1 MYKKILVG
9 IDDSQDAMDALKK
22 ALELSKRDNS
32 EVVVFHSVIH
42 HLAEVMPTVSFSGPS
57 NGVVSFL
64 IHEDY
69 VNEGKKVLK
78 EAEELFSSE
87 GQKVQTRLIFDIP
100 PEDYIVKITEEENF
114 DLVILGSKGK
124 HSKLKIAILGTI
136 PDKVINNAPCDVLIV
151 R

>member
-9 IDDSQDAMDALKK
+9 IDNSQDAMDALKK
-22 ALELSKRDNS
+22 ALELGKRDNS
-32 EVVVFHSVIH
+32 EIIVFHSVIH
-42 HLAEVMPTVSFSGPS
+42 HLSEVMPSVSFSGPS
-57 NGVVSFL
+57 NGAVSYL

-78 EAEELFSSE
+78 EAEVLFANE

-100 PEDYIVKITEEENF
+100 PEDYIIKIAEEENF
-114 DLVILGSKGK
+114 DLVMLGCKGK
-124 HSKLKIAILGTI
+124 HSKLKRTILGTI